1 MKKETKVK
9 ENMDAAMKNIRRK
22 QLSGRDI
29 LSIVQF
35 QLRKYGEVTDE
46 EAAIIAVYQANFN

>member
-35 QLRKYGEVTDE
+35 QLRKYGEISDD
-46 EAAIIAVYQANFN
+46 EAAIVAVYQINFN

>member
-1 MKKETKVK
+1 MDKETKIK

-35 QLRKYGEVTDE
+35 QLRKYDDMSEE
-46 EAAIIAVYQANFN
+46 EAAIIAVYQMHFN

>member
-1 MKKETKVK
+1 MDKETKIK

-35 QLRKYGEVTDE
+35 QLRKAGDISEE
-46 EAAIIAVYQANFN
+46 EAAIIAVYQMHFN

>member
-1 MKKETKVK
+1 MDKETKIK

-35 QLRKYGEVTDE
+35 QLRKYNDMSEE
-46 EAAIIAVYQANFN
+46 EAAIIAVYQMHFN

>member
-1 MKKETKVK
+1 MKKGTKVK

-35 QLRKYGEVTDE
+35 QLRKVGEISEE
-46 EAAIIAVYQANFN
+46 EAAIIAVYQMHFN

>member
-1 MKKETKVK
+1 MKKGTKVK

-35 QLRKYGEVTDE
+35 QLRKAGDISEE
-46 EAAIIAVYQANFN
+46 EAAIIAVYQMHFN